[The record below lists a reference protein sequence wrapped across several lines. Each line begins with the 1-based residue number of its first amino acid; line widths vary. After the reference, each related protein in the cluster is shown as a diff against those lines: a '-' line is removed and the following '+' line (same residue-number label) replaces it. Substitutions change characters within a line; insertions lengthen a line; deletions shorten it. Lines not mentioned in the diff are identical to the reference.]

1 MGNEERILIGQDHT
15 DFFSVTQLNV
25 HGKTSFYHTGYPQI
39 AIVEDGSGTL
49 LWNNGSMLIRRA
61 DELFF
66 PVDIPDFQILGNV
79 KLILANPGGVVF

>member
-1 MGNEERILIGQDHT
+1 
-15 DFFSVTQLNV
+15 
-25 HGKTSFYHTGYPQI
+25 
-39 AIVEDGSGTL
+39 
-49 LWNNGSMLIRRA
+49 MLIRRA